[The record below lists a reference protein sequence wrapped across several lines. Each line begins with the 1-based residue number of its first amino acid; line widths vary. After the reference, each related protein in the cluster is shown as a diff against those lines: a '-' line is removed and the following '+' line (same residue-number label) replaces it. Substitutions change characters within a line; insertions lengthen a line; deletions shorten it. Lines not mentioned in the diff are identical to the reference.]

1 MNYGFAL
8 GSNNIN
14 TNDLS
19 EGKFSVKLI
28 EERAKFEGIDMPIC
42 NAVNKIVNKNQDID
56 RVIFDL
62 VSRKVNIE

>member
-8 GSNNIN
+8 GSKSIN
-14 TNDLS
+14 TSDLT

-28 EERAKFEGIDMPIC
+28 EKRAKFEGIDMPIC

-62 VSRKVNIE
+62 VSRKVNTE